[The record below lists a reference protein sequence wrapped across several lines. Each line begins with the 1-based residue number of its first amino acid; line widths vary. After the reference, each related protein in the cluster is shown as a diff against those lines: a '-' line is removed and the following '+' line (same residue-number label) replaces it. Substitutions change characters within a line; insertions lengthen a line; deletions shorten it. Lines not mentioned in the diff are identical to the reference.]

1 MAERLAR
8 IATLAATVT
17 AAALLAA
24 PVSKAAD
31 NYPSRPIVLVIPL
44 PPGGTNDIMARAVA
58 DRMSDALG
66 QRIVI
71 ENRNAGGSGTV
82 GTREVA
88 APSPTVIGSS
98 SVTPR
103 HWRLVRTFSAMPV
116 TIRVRILRRSD

>member
-1 MAERLAR
+1 
-8 IATLAATVT
+8 VT

-71 ENRNAGGSGTV
+71 ENRNAAAAALWEHAKSP
-82 GTREVA
+82 
-88 APSPTVIGSS
+88 APSPTVIRSS

>member
-1 MAERLAR
+1 
-8 IATLAATVT
+8 VT

-88 APSPTVIGSS
+88 RAAPTVTRSS